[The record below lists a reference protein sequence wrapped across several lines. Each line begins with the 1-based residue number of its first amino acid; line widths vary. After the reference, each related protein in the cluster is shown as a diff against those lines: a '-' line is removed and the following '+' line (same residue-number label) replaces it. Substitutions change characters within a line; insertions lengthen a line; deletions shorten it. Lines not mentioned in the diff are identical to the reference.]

1 MVRLPSRVAPLLL
14 VLVGC
19 LPRDRL
25 NSACEFREAPRPLD
39 VSVSAD
45 LRHLRED
52 AQVAQELGIRQGDAM
67 RGRESIPERT
77 TRAEGC
83 TAAVFDQITRIH
95 GVSKSSVEAAA
106 LHRSLWLDIALVFLP
121 AALVA
126 LVICMAIADRV
137 NGRFAA
143 EEPAIW
149 LVMAVLAGV
158 VVSFVIMFVGEMW
171 SWLVEMVRNDDL
183 HISYRAFRLP
193 WSRHRWLIY
202 AVSAGL
208 FLFVA
213 YRRKDPKLSAQPSP
227 YSR

>member
-1 MVRLPSRVAPLLL
+1 MMRLPSRVIPLFLL
-14 VLVGC
+14 LVGC

-25 NSACEFREAPRPLD
+25 NSTCEFRESPRALD
-39 VSVSAD
+39 LSVAAD

-52 AQVAQELGIRQGDAM
+52 ARVAEELGVRQGDAT

-83 TAAVFDQITRIH
+83 TAAVFDQIARIH
-95 GVSKSSVEAAA
+95 SVSRGSVEVAA
-106 LHRSLWLDIALVFLP
+106 LHRSLWLDIVLVFLP

-126 LVICMAIADRV
+126 LLICLAIADRV
-137 NGRFAA
+137 NGRFADD
-143 EEPAIW
+143 EQAIW
-149 LVMAVLAGV
+149 LVMAILAGV

-171 SWLVEMVRNDDL
+171 SWLVEMIRIDDL
-183 HISYRAFRLP
+183 HISYRAFHLP

-202 AVSAGL
+202 AVSVGL

-213 YRRKDPKLSAQPSP
+213 YRRKNPKLST
-227 YSR
+227 